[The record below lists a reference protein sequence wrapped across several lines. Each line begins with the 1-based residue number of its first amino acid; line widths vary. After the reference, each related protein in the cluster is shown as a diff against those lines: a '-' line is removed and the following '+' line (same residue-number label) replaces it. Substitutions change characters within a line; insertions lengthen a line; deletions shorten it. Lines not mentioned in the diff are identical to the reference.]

1 MSSTVDQNNNSTM
14 AREKVDLR
22 SHLRPDDL
30 LKTDGKSE
38 NNQKVV
44 ISSASSA
51 AQASKEINSNKV
63 FLPIKLPDPPRSQ
76 KATSSN
82 TSTEAQLMI
91 SRYSIRPMLQKYF
104 QMELWMIR
112 R

>member
-22 SHLRPDDL
+22 SHLLPNDL

-44 ISSASSA
+44 ITPASSA

-76 KATSSN
+76 KAASSN
-82 TSTEAQLMI
+82 TSTEAQVMQFL
-91 SRYSIRPMLQKYF
+91 
-104 QMELWMIR
+104 
-112 R
+112 